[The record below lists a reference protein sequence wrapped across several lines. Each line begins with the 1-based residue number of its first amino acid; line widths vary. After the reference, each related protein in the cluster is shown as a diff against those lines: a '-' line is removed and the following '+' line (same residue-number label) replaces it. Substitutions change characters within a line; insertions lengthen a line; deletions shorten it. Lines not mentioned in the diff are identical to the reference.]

1 MKKIYTFYEIH
12 KIFIEYS
19 WNQENMLIENSVQE
33 SIVLSFV
40 GKLVENNNKLD
51 DRFLNW
57 FRLLYWSSVSDD

>member
-1 MKKIYTFYEIH
+1 MKKIYIFYEIH

-33 SIVLSFV
+33 SIILSFV

-51 DRFLNW
+51 DKFLN
-57 FRLLYWSSVSDD
+57 

>member
-1 MKKIYTFYEIH
+1 MRYEKNLFYEIH

-40 GKLVENNNKLD
+40 GKLVENNNKLN
-51 DRFLNW
+51 DRFLN
-57 FRLLYWSSVSDD
+57 